1 MLQQTGVFQ
10 RRKRANMRLEKSIV
24 IQRPVET
31 VFAFITEMRNV
42 PRWTL
47 ACEIRQTGEGP
58 IGIGSRFVQFVDV
71 LGQKF
76 EITTE
81 ITAYEPPKVFAL
93 KTISGPFPLENTF
106 TFAPDEAGTLV
117 TAVGEGEPGNV
128 LKLAKP
134 LMTAMVKNQVESQLR
149 QLKRLLEEKES

>member
-1 MLQQTGVFQ
+1 MQ
-10 RRKRANMRLEKSIV
+10 
-24 IQRPVET
+24 
-31 VFAFITEMRNV
+31 NV
-42 PRWTL
+42 PRWTP
-47 ACEIRQTGEGP
+47 ACKIRQTGEGP
-58 IGIGSRFVQFVDV
+58 IEVGSHFVQLVDV

-81 ITAYEPPKVFAL
+81 ITAYDPPKTFAL

-106 TFAPDEAGTLV
+106 TFAPDDGGTLV

-134 LMTAMVKNQVESQLR
+134 LMAAMVKNQVESQLR
-149 QLKRLLEEKES
+149 QLKRLLEEEK